1 MMAQFDD
8 FIPQKCTVIR
18 EGEKKEIEAKL
29 LVPGDVVI
37 VKVGENI
44 PSDIVI
50 FKSSEMKVNN
60 ASLTGES
67 EDIFIDP
74 EAPPT
79 KNIFESKNVGFFG
92 TQCTAGEG
100 TGICFKTGDRTV
112 IGQIA
117 NLATS
122 AEATETPLSIEIHR
136 FILIISAVALTL
148 GVVFFLFGV
157 IYDYQFITN
166 MVFCIGI
173 IVANVPEG
181 LLATVTVSLALTAS
195 RMADKMV
202 LVKNLESVETLGS
215 TSCICSDKTG
225 TLT

>member
-44 PSDIVI
+44 PCDIVI

-100 TGICFKTGDRTV
+100 TE
-112 IGQIA
+112 
-117 NLATS
+117 S
-122 AEATETPLSIEIHR
+122 
-136 FILIISAVALTL
+136 
-148 GVVFFLFGV
+148 
-157 IYDYQFITN
+157 
-166 MVFCIGI
+166 
-173 IVANVPEG
+173 
-181 LLATVTVSLALTAS
+181 AS
-195 RMADKMV
+195 RLETELLLDK
-202 LVKNLESVETLGS
+202 LQTLPHQQRQPRLHYPLRS
-215 TSCICSDKTG
+215 IDSF
-225 TLT
+225 